1 VVQVDSRAFDKS
13 KNIEDRIAKE
23 LAKRKERAEAM
34 NHHHRA
40 KKLKMRAAEASEDVS
55 GFTPSMTSNT
65 DLLSST

>member
-1 VVQVDSRAFDKS
+1 
-13 KNIEDRIAKE
+13 
-23 LAKRKERAEAM
+23 M

-65 DLLSST
+65 DLLSSTQSAQLGVFNEFDKKQQGQAEGEEI